1 MNAWWAVGLG
11 GAVSGAIL
19 LVLGFIFNQSK
30 EARDAATTATTG
42 MVQLQDYN
50 EKLRTGM
57 HRLQDYVDKA
67 DIYMRSQ
74 NRRWNNARSEI
85 LDRFD
90 VDIGEPAEP
99 PPHVDLSE
107 LFDD

>member
-1 MNAWWAVGLG
+1 M
-11 GAVSGAIL
+11 SGAIL

-30 EARDAATTATTG
+30 EAREAATSATSG
-42 MVQLQDYN
+42 MVALQAYN

-57 HRLQDYVDKA
+57 HHLQDYVDKA

-74 NRRWNNARSEI
+74 NRRWNNTRAVLLEQH
-85 LDRFD
+85 DY
-90 VDIGEPAEP
+90 DIGEPAEP
-99 PPHVDLSE
+99 PPHVDLSD